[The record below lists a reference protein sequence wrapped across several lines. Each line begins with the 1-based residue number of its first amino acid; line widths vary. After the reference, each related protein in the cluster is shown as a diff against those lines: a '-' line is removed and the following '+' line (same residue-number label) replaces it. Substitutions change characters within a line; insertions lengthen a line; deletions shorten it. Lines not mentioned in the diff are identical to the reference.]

1 MFRTSSRKSIAD
13 VFACIAALAVTG
25 VLAGCTSGP
34 GEPDPN
40 AIWQE
45 TGRETVRPEARPRA
59 TDRIILAQTVTG
71 AGEDAMVYNHHF
83 DGAELNSLG
92 KYKLR
97 LMLED
102 AQFLA
107 DPNIYIVS
115 GDTGQLA
122 AVRAYLAEWGLA
134 FEDTRLHAGPNPNL
148 RRSAALGLAQQRKF
162 EGSEMQPSDDG
173 AATTSE

>member
-1 MFRTSSRKSIAD
+1 MFRTFSSKSSAGGL
-13 VFACIAALAVTG
+13 ACIVALVATAL
-25 VLAGCTSGP
+25 LAGCTSGA

-45 TGRETVRPEARPRA
+45 TGRETMRPEARPRA

-148 RRSAALGLAQQRKF
+148 RRPAALGLAQQLKF
-162 EGSEMQPSDDG
+162 EDAEMQQSDDG
-173 AATTSE
+173 AATSE